1 MSDQPFVA
9 ELRARPGV
17 LRLGSGGTLLTVRVE
32 IPEQWDVVVVE
43 ASPETTV
50 AQVKRAAV
58 EALLAAGTQPDD
70 LVIKLRGF
78 EVLNEQVSLS
88 EAGATDGSIF
98 LATFRRR
105 RPVR

>member
-1 MSDQPFVA
+1 MTEQPFVA
-9 ELRARPGV
+9 ALRARPGV
-17 LRLGSGGTLLTVRVE
+17 LRLGKGGETMTVRVE

-50 AQVKRAAV
+50 AEVKRAAV
-58 EALLAAGTQPDD
+58 EAILGADALPDE
-70 LVIKLRGF
+70 LVIKLNGF

-88 EAGATDGSIF
+88 DAGAKNGSTF
-98 LATFRRR
+98 LATYRRR

>member
-1 MSDQPFVA
+1 MTEQPFVA
-9 ELRARPGV
+9 ALRARPGV
-17 LRLGSGGTLLTVRVE
+17 LRLGNGGEAITVRVE

-50 AQVKRAAV
+50 GEVKRAAV
-58 EALLAAGTQPDD
+58 DAILGADAVADE
-70 LVIKLRGF
+70 LVFKLNGF

-88 EAGATDGSIF
+88 DAGAKNGSTF
-98 LATFRRR
+98 LATYRRR

>member
-1 MSDQPFVA
+1 MSHPFVA

-17 LRLGSGGTLLTVRVE
+17 VRLAHDGTPITVRVE

-43 ASPETTV
+43 ASPSTTV
-50 AQVKRAAV
+50 AEVKRAAV
-58 EALLAAGTQPDD
+58 QALLAPLTAPDD
-70 LVIKLRGF
+70 LLIKLRGF
-78 EVLNEQVSLS
+78 EMLNEQQSL
-88 EAGATDGSIF
+88 ADVGAVDGSIF

>member
-1 MSDQPFVA
+1 MSHPFVA
-9 ELRARPGV
+9 ELRARPGMV
-17 LRLGSGGTLLTVRVE
+17 RLAHDGAAIMVRVE

-43 ASPETTV
+43 ASPSTTV
-50 AQVKRAAV
+50 AEVKRAAV
-58 EALLAAGTQPDD
+58 HALLAPGTTPDD

-78 EVLNEQVSLS
+78 EVLNEQQSLTDI
-88 EAGATDGSIF
+88 GAMDGSIF

>member
-1 MSDQPFVA
+1 MNEQPFVA
-9 ELRARPGV
+9 ALRARPGV
-17 LRLGSGGTLLTVRVE
+17 LRLGNGGEMTTVRVE

-50 AQVKRAAV
+50 AEVKRAAV
-58 EALLAAGTQPDD
+58 EAILGADALPDE
-70 LVIKLRGF
+70 LVIKLNGF

-88 EAGATDGSIF
+88 DAGAKNGSTF
-98 LATFRRR
+98 LATYRRR